1 MIDKYFVMFVYM
13 EKRMQVEY
21 EFWYDDKGRIS
32 KVPLIDVVGYDEEE

>member
-1 MIDKYFVMFVYM
+1 MFVYM

-21 EFWYDDKGRIS
+21 EFWYDEKGRVVG